1 VTFISD
7 SNAAPSEA
15 RPSARAKWAWWTIV
29 AAWLIVVIGGMF
41 GVIRYSNTSSA
52 VDVAPPEWPAAS
64 HLSRS
69 PHQPT
74 LVMFAHPHCPC
85 TRASIAELSKLAARL
100 PDKLAVHVLFMR
112 PSGVDE
118 GWQETD
124 LLRRAREIRGVVTQI
139 DDDGSE
145 ALLFH
150 ANTSGETLLYGKDGR
165 LLFHG
170 GLTPSRGHEGDNL
183 GLTRVVSL
191 VTTGASDKPESAVYG
206 CSLLDAGPGAP

>member
-1 VTFISD
+1 
-7 SNAAPSEA
+7 
-15 RPSARAKWAWWTIV
+15 
-29 AAWLIVVIGGMF
+29 
-41 GVIRYSNTSSA
+41 
-52 VDVAPPEWPAAS
+52 
-64 HLSRS
+64 
-69 PHQPT
+69 
-74 LVMFAHPHCPC
+74 
-85 TRASIAELSKLAARL
+85 
-100 PDKLAVHVLFMR
+100 
-112 PSGVDE
+112 
-118 GWQETD
+118 
-124 LLRRAREIRGVVTQI
+124 VVTQI

-206 CSLLDAGPGAP
+206 CSLLDAGAGAP